1 MMNTVYNNENDDN
14 SENNKPFSKLP
25 ATLPLI
31 GDYTDSPSTFLTDVK
46 PSSDSALPGQ
56 YIVVFKNGD
65 TTVSD
70 FLSML
75 SSKTDTQG
83 IEILQVY
90 ESVLNGLAIRIPNE
104 NVMEAIEQLPMVDY
118 TEKDVMAQAFAQT
131 LPSGINMIDRDLN
144 SPKNERD
151 VGSFDVD
158 FALLD
163 IGIDPNYR

>member
-1 MMNTVYNNENDDN
+1 
-14 SENNKPFSKLP
+14 
-25 ATLPLI
+25 
-31 GDYTDSPSTFLTDVK
+31 
-46 PSSDSALPGQ
+46 
-56 YIVVFKNGD
+56 
-65 TTVSD
+65 
-70 FLSML
+70 ML

-131 LPSGINMIDRDLN
+131 LPSVINMIDRDLN

-151 VGSFDVD
+151 VGSFDVEFTVLGTGMD
-158 FALLD
+158 LND
-163 IGIDPNYR
+163 H